1 MSHGQNAYVVS
12 YGIATPAT
20 AMEIVIYISLKQQK
34 QKIVQ
39 QKSNYFV

>member
-20 AMEIVIYISLKQQK
+20 AMEIVIYILLKTAEAENCSTK
-34 QKIVQ
+34 V
-39 QKSNYFV
+39 